1 MILAFLV
8 FILSCNILPW
18 NWDLVTFKKF
28 FAFKNFLNIFYIT
41 RASLVTQMVKNPLAM
56 WETGF
61 DPWVGKIP
69 GGRRGNPLQY
79 SCLENPHEQRNLVG
93 YTPWGGKE
101 SDITERLSTAH
112 TTFKGNFPF
121 TVIRKYWLFPP
132 LKKKKHLFIWLCWV
146 LTATCRGWAWV
157 PCIVSVEFSPLDHKR
172 CPFPLWGTIYP
183 WDYLTPSNLHLPLP
197 HSYVALPPP
206 HW

>member
-28 FAFKNFLNIFYIT
+28 FAFKNFLNIFYTT

-69 GGRRGNPLQY
+69 GGRHGNPLQY

-132 LKKKKHLFIWLCWV
+132 LKKKKAFIYLAV
-146 LTATCRGWAWV
+146 LGLNCNMQGLSLGPLHCECGVFTTG
-157 PCIVSVEFSPLDHKR
+157 PQEMSLSPVGYNISLR
-172 CPFPLWGTIYP
+172 L
-183 WDYLTPSNLHLPLP
+183 SNT
-197 HSYVALPPP
+197 
-206 HW
+206 